1 MGGAGMAMVI
11 KEVAQRMC
19 VMELFL
25 TDSGHI
31 N

>member
-1 MGGAGMAMVI
+1 MGRAGMAMVV
-11 KEVAQRMC
+11 KGTKDVC